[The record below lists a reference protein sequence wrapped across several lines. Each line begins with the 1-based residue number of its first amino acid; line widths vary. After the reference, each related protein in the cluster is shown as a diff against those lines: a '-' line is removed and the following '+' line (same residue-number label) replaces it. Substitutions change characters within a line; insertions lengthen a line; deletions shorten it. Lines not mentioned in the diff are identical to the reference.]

1 MIPLA
6 IPNLGGKERAY
17 LEECIDTGFVS
28 SVGPFVDRF
37 EKDMAALSGA
47 RFCVSTSSGTTAL
60 HLALVGVGVGRDD
73 LVVLPTYTFIASANA
88 ISHCGATPWLFDVA
102 RESLTLDVDLL
113 ERALA
118 RETERRDGAVIHR
131 VSGRRVAAIMPV
143 FTMGLPPDMDRLVP
157 LAAEYGLPIIGD
169 GAAALGALHRGRK
182 IGACGAQAVGISFNG
197 NKTFTTGSGGAI
209 VTDDEALG
217 RKLKHLCTTARQG
230 DRYHHD
236 IVGFNYRMSNV
247 EAALGCAQLERA
259 DDFLAVK
266 RRVAARYNAFAAAD
280 PRVEPFPEPDYARH
294 CWWFSGVIL
303 RPGVDPATVLRALRD
318 NGVGARPFWEPMHD
332 QPPYAAAP
340 RTPTPVADDI
350 APRVVILPSSTN
362 ITDAELDRV
371 ETALAAALDA
381 AQPGGR

>member
-6 IPNLGGKERAY
+6 IPNLGGNERAY
-17 LEECIDTGFVS
+17 LNQCIDEGFVS
-28 SVGPFVDRF
+28 SVGEFVNRF
-37 EKDMAALSGA
+37 ERDVAALAGA
-47 RFCVSTSSGTTAL
+47 QYGVATSSGTTAL

-102 RESLTLDVDLL
+102 RDTLTLDIELL
-113 ERALA
+113 ARTLE
-118 RETERRDGAVIHR
+118 RETEKRDGAVFHR
-131 VSGRRVAAIMPV
+131 GSGRRVAAIMPV

-157 LAAEYGLPIIGD
+157 LADHYGLPIVGD

-182 IGACGAQAVGISFNG
+182 IGACGARAVGISFNG

-209 VTDDEALG
+209 VTGDAELAA
-217 RKLKHLCTTARQG
+217 KLKHLCETARQG
-230 DRYHHD
+230 DRYRHD
-236 IVGFNYRMSNV
+236 VVGFNYRMSNV

-259 DDFLAVK
+259 NEFLAVK
-266 RRVAARYNAFAAAD
+266 RKVAARYNAFAAAD
-280 PRVEPFPEPDYARH
+280 RRVEAFPEPDYAQH

-303 RPGVDPATVLRALRD
+303 RPGVDPAVVLRTLRE

-332 QPPYAAAP
+332 QPPYVAAP
-340 RTPTPVADDI
+340 RTPAPVADDI
-350 APRVVILPSSTN
+350 APRVVILPSSTH